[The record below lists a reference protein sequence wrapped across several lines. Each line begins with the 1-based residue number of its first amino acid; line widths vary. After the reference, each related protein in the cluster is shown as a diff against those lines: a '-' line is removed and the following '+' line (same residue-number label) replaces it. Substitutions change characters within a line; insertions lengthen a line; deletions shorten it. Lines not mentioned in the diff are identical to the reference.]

1 MTGAREFVSV
11 CAQVIWPATSLRSCG
26 CWHCP
31 ETLRVAGIRRRGRA
45 PRAGRQAGGRG
56 SRQLRAAAQHCPAG
70 APSQLLPER
79 LSPGSRPAPASL
91 GPHGL
96 RGGEHRCGAGRP
108 ARVPLDARGPPALFP
123 PGLPGA
129 RSPSVPRR
137 RPPPPPP
144 ALLPGLTQ
152 QQQEQRPPGAGG
164 RHGATQPRPEDGGCA
179 GGEAGGRARPPTRE
193 AQQLRRRHRED
204 PAAGSACH
212 VSRAAPAGHV
222 SRGSRESR
230 GPPLTPRFSR
240 RPHSTPDAVTC
251 WAASRGL
258 QPT

>member
-45 PRAGRQAGGRG
+45 PRAGKQAGGRG

-70 APSQLLPER
+70 APSRLLPER

-137 RPPPPPP
+137 RPPPRPRPTFPGSPSSNRSSGRP
-144 ALLPGLTQ
+144 APRAAMARRSRGRRTAVARAA
-152 QQQEQRPPGAGG
+152 RPAGG
-164 RHGATQPRPEDGGCA
+164 RVHRLERPSSCGAGTER
-179 GGEAGGRARPPTRE
+179 T
-193 AQQLRRRHRED
+193 LR
-204 PAAGSACH
+204 PAA
-212 VSRAAPAGHV
+212 P
-222 SRGSRESR
+222 
-230 GPPLTPRFSR
+230 
-240 RPHSTPDAVTC
+240 VT
-251 WAASRGL
+251 
-258 QPT
+258 